1 MTPPLGDDRFGHL
14 WGFYSPAEACAATV
28 EFDVSIDTR
37 AQPAAFGIAVAPRAG
52 SDADQITGSSIQYE
66 WEDAADF
73 GVQGSF
79 ARPVELPGGAW
90 RASTDPV
97 RMPDVHARHHVI
109 VRAIGTSMTI
119 DVDGTSAGF
128 DAPGVECGGVGLRAW
143 GAPVEFSH
151 VNVRST

>member
-1 MTPPLGDDRFGHL
+1 
-14 WGFYSPAEACAATV
+14 
-28 EFDVSIDTR
+28 
-37 AQPAAFGIAVAPRAG
+37 
-52 SDADQITGSSIQYE
+52 
-66 WEDAADF
+66 
-73 GVQGSF
+73 
-79 ARPVELPGGAW
+79 
-90 RASTDPV
+90 
-97 RMPDVHARHHVI
+97 MPDVHARHHVI